1 MINWQR
7 KSMNRRT
14 FTIAVVA
21 VGTVAGAGVWAFR
34 NYGSGPSPS
43 GDSSLVASAAAA
55 QISEGDQRDREIAFY
70 EKRAREDSYSADD
83 RALLAGLFLQ
93 RARET
98 GNYQDVLRAE
108 EAARSSLALRS
119 AHNASTYLILS
130 ASLLE
135 QHRFAEANEAAR
147 LLFESDPENPSY
159 RAHLAETQL
168 ELGDYDAAR
177 VTFGSLEPVR
187 NNLDIAPRVARW
199 AEISG
204 RPGEARLLLQTARD
218 QAVKRTNLNRE
229 QIAWFH
235 FRVGDFELR
244 NGRLKDAERA
254 FQAGLQVN
262 PGDYRLLAAM
272 ARLEAAR
279 QNWEQAIEYGDQAMA
294 QVLDPGTVSV
304 VGEAYEALGDQAK
317 ADEYYKV
324 MDVSTSSASEPFH
337 RPWGLFLLDHNRRVS
352 EVAARA
358 AEELQ
363 DRRDIYGYDLLAWAL
378 HKQGRNAEAK
388 QAMAAALRMGTQDA
402 TLFFHAGMIER
413 ALGNNDAARE
423 QLRRALKVNP
433 HFHPTHPRLAR
444 ATLKSLPKGS

>member
-1 MINWQR
+1 
-7 KSMNRRT
+7 MNRHK

-21 VGTVAGAGVWAFR
+21 LGTIAGTGLWAARRFDDGR
-34 NYGSGPSPS
+34 TPAA
-43 GDSSLVASAAAA
+43 DQAAALA
-55 QISEGDQRDREIAFY
+55 AEAAALSEAKQRDLEIAFY
-70 EKRAREDSYSADD
+70 DKRAREDSYSADD
-83 RALLAGLFLQ
+83 RAQLAALFLQ
-93 RARET
+93 RARDT

-108 EAARSSLALRS
+108 EAARGSLALRE
-119 AHNASTYLILS
+119 AHNTSTYLILS

-187 NNLDIAPRVARW
+187 NHLDIAPRVARW

-204 RPGEARLLLQTARD
+204 RPGEARLLLETARD
-218 QAVKRTNLNRE
+218 EAVKRTNLNRE
-229 QIAWFH
+229 QVAWFH

-254 FQAGLQVN
+254 FKAGLQVN

-279 QNWEQAIEYGDQAMA
+279 RNWEQAIEYGDQAMA

-337 RPWGLFLLDHNRRVS
+337 RPWGLFLLDHNRRVP

-363 DRRDIYGYDLLAWAL
+363 ARRDIYGYDLLAWAL

-423 QLRRALKVNP
+423 HLSRALKINP